1 MLPTKYWTEMRAS
14 DFRAARMAEVIA
26 VLPVAAVEQHGPH
39 LPVGVDVVI
48 QQGYLDLVMDRLPAD
63 LPVLVLPIQT
73 VGVSTEHGAFPG
85 GLSLSPETALAAW
98 REIGAS
104 VARTGC
110 RKLVIVNSHGGNSAL
125 VDILA
130 QDLRARYEMLAVRAA
145 WSRFGAPD
153 GLFSAQERAH
163 GIHGGDI
170 ETSLMLAF
178 APDLVDMRRAGKFT
192 PATVGFEKEF
202 TWLRSDRPLG
212 FGWMAQDLSDNG
224 AMGDASAAT
233 AEKGEALADYGATAF
248 IELLRD
254 VEAFDLARLG
264 A

>member
-1 MLPTKYWTEMRAS
+1 MLPTKYWSEMRAS

-26 VLPVAAVEQHGPH
+26 VLPVAAIEQHGPH
-39 LPVGVDVVI
+39 LPVGVDVTI
-48 QQGYLDLVMDRLPAD
+48 QQGYLDRVADRLPAD
-63 LPVLVLPIQT
+63 LPVLFLPIQMI
-73 VGVSTEHGAFPG
+73 GVSTEHGDFPG
-85 GLSLSPETALAAW
+85 TLSLSPETALAAW

-104 VARTGC
+104 VAKAGC
-110 RKLVIVNSHGGNSAL
+110 RKLVIINSHGGNSAL

-130 QDLRARYEMLAVRAA
+130 QDLRARFEMLAVRAA

-212 FGWMAQDLSDNG
+212 FGWMAQDLSDSG
-224 AMGDASAAT
+224 AMGDAGAAT
-233 AEKGEALADYGATAF
+233 AAKGEALADYGATAF

-264 A
+264 